1 MLRLYIVDLIILL
14 LETHFMTDITQT
26 KQDFSHGQKIIKWI
40 RKHWFLSIVLLILLY
55 LLVNLFQVA
64 FSSPSETQK
73 FMRLVYTGFSE
84 GAILAL
90 IALGLVLVYK
100 STDVINF
107 AHGEFMVL
115 GGFVG
120 YQILVWLEPLFQSW
134 IERPALAVIV
144 ALIAV
149 AVTTAIMIALA
160 IILER
165 IVLRPLIGEP
175 VISVIMITIGLS
187 NIIHAIVGLI
197 WGNNPVGLPFEVLP
211 NDLFVESGRFEIPFE
226 GTRRPLFLS
235 HENLLLIVVVVLVTA
250 ALLLFF
256 RYSKYGIAMR
266 ATADDQQAAMSMG
279 ISIRVVFAFAWAL
292 AAITA
297 AIAGLM
303 LGETAGGVSAQS
315 FPVTALRAFPVI
327 ILGGLDSIVGAIVGG
342 IIIGFVETFTGGYID
357 PIVGTSLKDIAPY
370 IVLLIVLMIRPYGL
384 FGQEIIERV

>member
-1 MLRLYIVDLIILL
+1 
-14 LETHFMTDITQT
+14 MTDITQT
-26 KQDFSHGQKIIKWI
+26 KQDPSQGQKIIKWL
-40 RKHWFLSIVLLILLY
+40 RSNWFLTIILLILLY
-55 LLVNLFQVA
+55 LMVNLFQVA
-64 FSSPSETQK
+64 FSSPAETQK

-90 IALGLVLVYK
+90 IALGLVLVFK

-115 GGFVG
+115 GGFIG
-120 YQILVWLEPLFQSW
+120 YQMLVWLEPLFQAW
-134 IERPALAVIV
+134 IERPILAVIV
-144 ALIAV
+144 AIIAV
-149 AVTTAIMIALA
+149 AATTAIMIFLA

-197 WGNNPVGLPFEVLP
+197 WGNNPVRLPFEILP

-235 HENLLLIVVVVLVTA
+235 HENLLLMLVVILVTA

-303 LGETAGGVSAQS
+303 LGETAGGVSAQT

-327 ILGGLDSIVGAIVGG
+327 ILGGLDSIAGAIVGG